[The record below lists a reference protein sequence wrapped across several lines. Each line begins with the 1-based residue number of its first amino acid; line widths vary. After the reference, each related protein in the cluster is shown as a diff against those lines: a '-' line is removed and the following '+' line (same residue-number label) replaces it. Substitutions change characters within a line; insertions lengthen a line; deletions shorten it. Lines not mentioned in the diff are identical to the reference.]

1 MHGYYVNKILTPL
14 PTLHHS
20 CSGSIPLVELLAQ
33 HVVPSQ
39 ARILPLQVQ
48 VSYCPYSSVALE
60 PLLSQAH
67 LLLKDL
73 MSCPISSEICLSP
86 CFCFNCCTSETSE
99 AGSKLGGAS
108 ENPPFF
114 FKETEILPINV

>member
-14 PTLHHS
+14 PNLHHS

-39 ARILPLQVQ
+39 ARIHPLQVQ

-60 PLLSQAH
+60 PLFSQAH

-73 MSCPISSEICLSP
+73 MSCPVSSRDLFEPL
-86 CFCFNCCTSETSE
+86 F
-99 AGSKLGGAS
+99 L
-108 ENPPFF
+108 
-114 FKETEILPINV
+114 L